1 MTAVQDRPAPAEIKE
16 EQPYVDP
23 TPNRRTGMWL
33 GIIAL
38 VWVVGW
44 AVFKGQSTLAT
55 GFQDQTAFHKWL
67 NDLRDNIQL
76 AAARGNWF
84 FDGVI
89 GGISDALNWVTTH
102 LQELVSVA
110 AFPRPVPEIG
120 WLGVVAILVWLAF
133 AVAGWKSVGDG
144 GHHRLGL
151 RRSSATG
158 KTAWTR

>member
-1 MTAVQDRPAPAEIKE
+1 MTAVQDRPASAGTKE
-16 EQPYVDP
+16 EQPYVDS
-23 TPNRRTGMWL
+23 TPNRRTGLWL
-33 GIIAL
+33 GVIAL

-89 GGISDALNWVTTH
+89 GGISSALDWITSQ

-120 WLGVVAILVWLAF
+120 WVGVVAILEIGRASCRERV
-133 AVAGWKSVGDG
+133 
-144 GHHRLGL
+144 
-151 RRSSATG
+151 
-158 KTAWTR
+158 